1 MPRNDTETTVKIGA
15 DISQLKKRIQDAK
28 RQISLA
34 NSEFKASATAL
45 EDWQSSTEGVS
56 AKLKQLDTTLKSQKT
71 ILASLEEQYR
81 QVVEEQ
87 GEGSAGAERL
97 KIAINNQQSAINK
110 TQSEIGKYNDV
121 LAELEDESEDV
132 SDDSKKAS
140 KAIDEVGDS
149 AEKSESKAS
158 KLAKSLGGALKKGLA
173 GLVAAGA
180 GAVTAFLASG
190 EATQEFTEDM
200 GKLETAFKTSG
211 HTVETAKESYRD
223 MVGILGETDQ
233 SVEAVNHLAKLTK
246 SQKELAKWT
255 DISAGVYAT
264 FGDSLPLEGLT
275 EASNETAK
283 VGQVT
288 GPLAD
293 ALNWAGVSEDKFNEQ
308 LKKCNSESERATL
321 ITNTLT
327 DIYQK
332 AGKEYQKVNGD
343 LIANRQATSDMSEA
357 MAEMGK
363 VAMPITTAL
372 KQGFA
377 DLLTTALPSITQI
390 GDAVRGMMDGTEG
403 SSDKLQEG
411 LESLFTGLL
420 AKVTEMLPSLIT
432 IGLNIITALIQGIVQ
447 AFPRVVN
454 TIIQLI
460 PQISQ
465 ALLQAIPNIVAVLG
479 EVVGSLLQA
488 LGQLLPK
495 IVTQIVE
502 IVPQLVAAL
511 VGAIPTLLQGAI
523 QFFNAIIQ
531 ALPTIIQALM
541 QALPRIITTIIQVLT
556 NGIPLLAQGAVILLM
571 AIVDALPQI
580 IDALTKALPDII
592 TAIINGL
599 VTALPQILEAAIT
612 LFMALV
618 DAIPQIIVTLADALP
633 DIIDAITTTL
643 LDNMDKILECG
654 VTLLMAL
661 VKAVPKI
668 VVALGKAMPKIIVA
682 IMTALGKLLPKL
694 VGFSVKIR
702 AKVLTF
708 MAEMI
713 KKGATKA
720 GEFVAK
726 LMDKIKDLPSKLAQK
741 FNDAVQK
748 AVDFASKFKEKAV
761 DAGKKFAKALTD
773 KLKSLP
779 KDVKSIGR
787 NIVTG
792 LWSGINDKFSWLTG
806 KIKSFTSDV
815 TGKMK
820 KFFGIHSPSRVMRD
834 QVGKYISL
842 GIAEGIKNHEK
853 SVTNAVTNLGK
864 HVLSTLK
871 KNMKEKE
878 FKKLG
883 SNLVSKLTE
892 GINSKVSKFNDSISK
907 ITDKYDKLIDDV
919 KKKRET
925 LSETLSNMGDGLYTK
940 DDNGNIVLSDIKK
953 QTKEVKAY
961 AKNLKKLKGKIS
973 KSLINEILS
982 MDANEGYAYTEAL
995 LSLNDRKLKAYNKAY
1010 TQKVKESDKIAKA
1023 WYKAD
1028 INRLKSQYTDKV
1040 TKVIKKMVKDV
1051 SKAGTDALNGFL
1063 KAFKGNNA
1071 IEKSLNSFCNRVV
1084 KTIKKKFKIKSPSR
1098 VMRDEVGKY
1107 LSLGIAEGVTQNKD
1121 AVTKALSNVAEPLN
1135 FGLSNVKGR
1144 VVNPYAKNALNGAST
1159 STNNTYTFNQ
1169 YNNSPKALSRLEIY
1183 RQTRNQ
1189 LNFAKGV

>member
-1 MPRNDTETTVKIGA
+1 MSKNDTETTVKIGA
-15 DISQLKKRIQDAK
+15 DISQLKKGIQDAK

-81 QVVEEQ
+81 QVAEEQ

-110 TQSEIGKYNDV
+110 TKSDIDKYNDV

-132 SDDSKKAS
+132 KKDSEKAG
-140 KAIDEVGDS
+140 KGIDELGDS
-149 AEKSESKAS
+149 AEKAESKTL
-158 KLAKSLGGALKKGLA
+158 KLAKSLGGILKKGLA
-173 GLVAAGA
+173 GIVTAGA

-200 GKLETAFKTSG
+200 GKLTTAFKTSG
-211 HTVETAKESYRD
+211 YSAKTAKKSYRD

-246 SQKELAKWT
+246 SQKELAKWS

-275 EASNETAK
+275 EAANETAK

-293 ALNWAGVSEDKFNEQ
+293 ALNWAGISEDDFNKK
-308 LKKCNSESERATL
+308 LKKCNSEKERSTL
-321 ITNTLT
+321 ITETLNKT
-327 DIYQK
+327 YKK
-332 AGKEYQKVNGD
+332 AADVYKKTNKD
-343 LIANRQATSDMSEA
+343 LIAARQATSDMNET
-357 MAEMGK
+357 MAEMGNL
-363 VAMPITTAL
+363 AMPITTTI
-372 KQGFA
+372 KKGFA
-377 DLLTTALPSITQI
+377 DVLKSMLPDIKKLSSGFIDLTNGVDGADKKIGNAMGKILTNILNKIVEAAPELTSVGMYLITSLLTGIIASSPELATAASTILNTVIDGLVSAGPELIATAAVLLESIANGIIRGAPELIKIGSQMITMLGEGIKDNLPNLVS
-390 GDAVRGMMDGTEG
+390 
-403 SSDKLQEG
+403 EG
-411 LESLFTGLL
+411 LDVLDGFADFLTENVPKLLDVGILFITNLVAGVMSSLPTFIEKAPEIIIKFANLINDNMPKLL
-420 AKVTEMLPSLIT
+420 NAGI
-432 IGLNIITALIQGIVQ
+432 NIIIIIAKGLI
-447 AFPRVVN
+447 
-454 TIIQLI
+454 
-460 PQISQ
+460 S
-465 ALLQAIPNIVAVLG
+465 AIPVLVKNAPKIIEAIVAVWNAFDWLNLG
-479 EVVGSLLQA
+479 KRSILHLKDGILKTVGQVKTAGKNVLKGITGTLK
-488 LGQLLPK
+488 GLPGEMAGFGK
-495 IVTQIVE
+495 EGITKLAVAFGGGISTVKGKAAQI
-502 IVPQLVAAL
+502 L
-511 VGAIPTLLQGAI
+511 
-523 QFFNAIIQ
+523 
-531 ALPTIIQALM
+531 
-541 QALPRIITTIIQVLT
+541 
-556 NGIPLLAQGAVILLM
+556 
-571 AIVDALPQI
+571 
-580 IDALTKALPDII
+580 K
-592 TAIINGL
+592 AIINAFKPESLKNVGG
-599 VTALPQILEAAIT
+599 
-612 LFMALV
+612 
-618 DAIPQIIVTLADALP
+618 
-633 DIIDAITTTL
+633 
-643 LDNMDKILECG
+643 N
-654 VTLLMAL
+654 L
-661 VKAVPKI
+661 VKGLWQGISDKF
-668 VVALGKAMPKIIVA
+668 GW
-682 IMTALGKLLPKL
+682 
-694 VGFSVKIR
+694 
-702 AKVLTF
+702 LTSQ
-708 MAEMI
+708 I
-713 KKGATKA
+713 KG
-720 GEFVAK
+720 
-726 LMDKIKDLPSKLAQK
+726 
-741 FNDAVQK
+741 
-748 AVDFASKFKEKAV
+748 FASNV
-761 DAGKKFAKALTD
+761 TD
-773 KLKSLP
+773 
-779 KDVKSIGR
+779 
-787 NIVTG
+787 
-792 LWSGINDKFSWLTG
+792 
-806 KIKSFTSDV
+806 
-815 TGKMK
+815 KMK

-995 LSLNDRKLKAYNKAY
+995 LSLNDKKLKAYNKAY

-1121 AVTKALSNVAEPLN
+1121 AVNKALSDVAKPLN

-1144 VVNPYAKNALNGAST
+1144 VVNPYAKNAMNGAST

-1183 RQTRNQ
+1183 RQTRKQ